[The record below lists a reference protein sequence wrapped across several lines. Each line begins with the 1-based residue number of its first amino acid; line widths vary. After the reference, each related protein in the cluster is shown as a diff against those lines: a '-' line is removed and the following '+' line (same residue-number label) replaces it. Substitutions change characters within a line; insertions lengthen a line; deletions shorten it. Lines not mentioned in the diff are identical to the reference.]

1 MPLPERFKPAKI
13 NRQKLK
19 KLADAAEE
27 IVSQI
32 DNAAAE
38 DDEGLKAMIDDWNRQ
53 VVNPY
58 EFSDFR
64 DFSSWTDAKN
74 YTRMA
79 LNQEKYVA
87 DLTWDELVQ
96 IISFV
101 CNAEGKESE
110 QSYALGLLE
119 KNFDAN
125 PSDLIYWPNE
135 WFQDK
140 DLSQVALTPEE
151 IAGYLMAKSGRLLS
165 DAPQIDLRY
174 PIPLSA
180 AS

>member
-19 KLADAAEE
+19 ELTDAAEE
-27 IVSQI
+27 MLSRI
-32 DNAAAE
+32 DSGADE

-74 YTRMA
+74 FTRMA
-79 LNQEKYVA
+79 FNQEKYVA

-110 QSYALGLLE
+110 QNYALGLLE

-135 WFQDK
+135 WFQNEDMLHV
-140 DLSQVALTPEE
+140 DLTPEE
-151 IAGYLMAKSGRLLS
+151 IAGYLMAGSGRLLS
-165 DAPQIDLRY
+165 DAPEIDLIY
-174 PIPLSA
+174 PLPPGAVS
-180 AS
+180 

>member
-19 KLADAAEE
+19 ELTDAAEE
-27 IVSQI
+27 MLSRI
-32 DNAAAE
+32 DSGADEN
-38 DDEGLKAMIDDWNRQ
+38 DEGLKAMIDDWNRQ

-74 YTRMA
+74 FTRIA
-79 LNQEKYVA
+79 FNQEKYVA

-110 QSYALGLLE
+110 QSYAQGLLE

-125 PSDLIYWPNE
+125 PSDLIDWPNE
-135 WFQDK
+135 WFQNEDMHHV
-140 DLSQVALTPEE
+140 DLTPEE
-151 IAGYLMAKSGRLLS
+151 IAGYLMARSGRLLS
-165 DAPQIDLRY
+165 DAPQIDLIY
-174 PIPLSA
+174 PLPPGT